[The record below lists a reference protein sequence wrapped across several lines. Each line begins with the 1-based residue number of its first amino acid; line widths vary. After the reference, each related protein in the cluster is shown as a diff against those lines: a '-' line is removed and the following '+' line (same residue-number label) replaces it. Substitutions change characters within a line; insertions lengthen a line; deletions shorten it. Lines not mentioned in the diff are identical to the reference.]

1 MSLILVVGAYGTY
14 DQMGTYTLHKAHSLF
29 GSTSNVFHIDVSC
42 HGNHFICNSMILTVQ
57 NHFEKTQGQYLKTFA
72 NTV

>member
-1 MSLILVVGAYGTY
+1 MGAYGTY

-29 GSTSNVFHIDVSC
+29 GSTSNVFHIDFSR
-42 HGNHFICNSMILTVQ
+42 HGNHFICNSMTPTVQ
-57 NHFEKTQGQYLKTFA
+57 NHFEKTQGQHLNTFV